1 MHRASSGEAFVIAST
16 LLEAMAALAV
26 ALTVLGTLA
35 GSLAAS
41 GAASI
46 SAWRLAYRL
55 AETRQ
60 VEHLLETTLARAS
73 AAGGRVTSCG
83 ADELVFEADLDGNG
97 TVDTDSSER
106 TAFVLSNRSGA
117 RRALSQRLGRQS
129 ITVVDTLAA
138 GARMSCLDLSGG
150 ETADPL
156 SVSYVEVPVAADST
170 RGVATPSVL

>member
-1 MHRASSGEAFVIAST
+1 MIAST

-60 VEHLLETTLARAS
+60 IEHLLETTLARAS
-73 AAGGRVTSCG
+73 AAGGRVTACG
-83 ADELVFEADLDGNG
+83 ADQVVFEADLDGNG
-97 TVDTDSSER
+97 TVDVDSSER
-106 TAFVLSNRSGA
+106 TAFVLSNRSGG

-129 ITVVDTLAA
+129 ITVVDTLS
-138 GARMSCLDLSGG
+138 GTARMNCFDRSGV
-150 ETADPL
+150 ETVDPL

-170 RGVATPSVL
+170 RALTTPAEL